1 MKAGVLV
8 VPTFKRISMNPH
20 EADHF
25 LKVRQSKI
33 ADDFAV
39 NFCVAVY
46 ISSFKVDGLQYV
58 WILLPD
64 GRVIST
70 YAGSVKELQWVE

>member
-1 MKAGVLV
+1 MKAGDLV

-46 ISSFKVDGLQYV
+46 VSSFKVDGLQYV

-64 GRVIST
+64 GRVRGT
-70 YAGSVKELQWVE
+70 YLKNLVKL